1 MVKQSITQNQCRWIF
16 VLWIGIWG
24 LFWIRPLIIGKSE
37 FTKNLRLLRLGF
49 EERKELVY
57 GRDLYQ
63 FLTFCKSQL
72 PLGARYRLVGL
83 DSASL
88 DWLRAVYDLYPCLVS
103 GEPEYLLVYKQPQFH
118 TDHFERSASLDAD
131 SFILKAQSLILR

>member
-1 MVKQSITQNQCRWIF
+1 MVKRSIAQNQFRWIF
-16 VLWIGIWG
+16 FLWIGIWG

-49 EERKELVY
+49 DERRELVY
-57 GRDLYQ
+57 GKDLYR

-72 PLGARYRLVGL
+72 PSGSRYRLVGL
-83 DSASL
+83 DSSSL
-88 DWLRAVYDLYPCLVS
+88 DLLRAVYDLYPCLVS

-118 TDHFERSASLDAD
+118 ADHFERSASLDAD
-131 SFILKAQSLILR
+131 SFILKAPSHTP